1 MIWLSIWLP
10 DRMPRSVETSKMTVW
25 VGICSLMVFRTTESF
40 ASCVRFRNRSE
51 TGSPRTVRFSIVSP
65 STFAND
71 DLPEPKKP
79 DTQTA
84 MPSCGFCGVS
94 WYRSNTSTKC
104 RLMASVTTYS
114 STSAATMSSAVWS
127 TLMTSSI
134 CRLMS
139 LANSVAICV
148 MERIPQKIFG
158 R

>member
-51 TGSPRTVRFSIVSP
+51 TGSPRTVRFSIVRP

-94 WYRSNTSTKC
+94 W
-104 RLMASVTTYS
+104 
-114 STSAATMSSAVWS
+114 
-127 TLMTSSI
+127 
-134 CRLMS
+134 
-139 LANSVAICV
+139 
-148 MERIPQKIFG
+148 
-158 R
+158 